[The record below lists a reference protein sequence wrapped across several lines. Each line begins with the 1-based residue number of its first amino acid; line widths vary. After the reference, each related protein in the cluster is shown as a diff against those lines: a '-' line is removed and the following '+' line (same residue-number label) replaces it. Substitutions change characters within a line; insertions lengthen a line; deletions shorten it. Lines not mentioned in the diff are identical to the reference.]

1 MARIFL
7 AGASRGVGR
16 EVARQLIINGHQVSA
31 LLRSDNAKDDLTAMK
46 VDVVRGD
53 ALNEELMGQLI
64 GQISPDAV
72 ISTIGGLPSDT
83 GVRVDFLG
91 NKHLVDAAVAAQ
103 AKRFI
108 LVTSIGIGD
117 SAQALPPQAL
127 ETLAPVLAE
136 KEKAEAHLANSG
148 LTYTVIRPGGLVSQ
162 PATDQEVLTE
172 NTSVA
177 GSIPRMGVAKLLV
190 SCMESDRA
198 KNKIFSAIDRSM
210 QRSTGD
216 FEVVSL

>member
-136 KEKAEAHLANSG
+136 KEKAEAHLAKSG

-177 GSIPRMGVAKLLV
+177 GSIHRMGVAKLLV
-190 SCMESDRA
+190 SCMEGGRA
-198 KNKIFSAIDRSM
+198 ED
-210 QRSTGD
+210 
-216 FEVVSL
+216 